1 MAKVSRLDPLFD
13 LAIVDKYAE
22 RFGKLPREILQER
35 TDDILPFLFLWKEQ
49 EEYRQRYAQAE
60 KDLKPTE

>member
-1 MAKVSRLDPLFD
+1 MAKVSRLEPLFD
-13 LAIVDKYAE
+13 LAIIDKYGE

-35 TDDILPFLFLWKEQ
+35 TDDVLPFLFLWKEQ
-49 EEYRQRYAQAE
+49 DEYRQRYQRAE